1 MKPDLTKLRPFLH
14 PRWFLLLTLAILVS
28 TSPVLAAPP
37 PGPLPPATSAV
48 DAGVWLALTAGADP
62 QVTVVVALH
71 EPPGGDPASTIQAQM
86 DLEPVLAAL
95 QQRGTITFY
104 AAEYG
109 TNTLFVTGGRAAV
122 RFLAAWP
129 GVATVAPADTK
140 PAAMPAPEVP
150 TATGQI
156 TGLVTGPNGSTPLNG
171 MRVTAYRQTGV
182 SSWTVAGTATTN
194 SSGTYT
200 IGSLVSGIYRAKF
213 EDLAGVYVTEY
224 YDNKSTFNLATNF
237 SVTDG
242 QTTPNIN
249 ASLAQAGSIAG
260 RVTSIET
267 GGGVGDIVVGA
278 WINDGGTWRS
288 AGSAVTI
295 SNGNYT
301 ISGLGGGTAYRIR
314 FSDGLSPAR
323 FLDEYY
329 DNVTTINAATPV
341 NVVGGQVTPN
351 INAAMGSYGKITGIV
366 TGPDGSTP
374 AANAEVDVYAYN
386 DTIGAWEWVSGDATL
401 TDGSYAATGL
411 ETRNY
416 RAQFSDPTFFFAG
429 EYYDNKPDLLTAND
443 IPVQLGLPTSG
454 INAALASAQVQVSK
468 SLPASWNLI
477 APPVYPIDPAPA
489 MALASINGSY
499 NLIYAYLGCDTS
511 DPWKKYDPYAP
522 PFINDLTAIDRRYGN
537 WLYMTGPATLTFDGA
552 WPQIIGIPL
561 CPGWNLIGYPK
572 QTPVAIATALAGI
585 AGKYNLVYAYDAADT
600 ADPWKKYDSNA
611 PPFTNDLTHMQAW
624 FGYWIRMTQAATLI
638 VTNR

>member
-1 MKPDLTKLRPFLH
+1 MKPDPTNPRP
-14 PRWFLLLTLAILVS
+14 PRHRHWLFLLVLVMLAS
-28 TSPVLAAPP
+28 TSPVVAAPP
-37 PGPLPPATSAV
+37 PGPPPPSIPMVGNRVWSAF
-48 DAGVWLALTAGADP
+48 TTGADP
-62 QVTVVVALH
+62 RVTLVVTLH
-71 EPPGGDPASTIQAQM
+71 ERPGDGPASTIQAQV

-95 QQRGTITFY
+95 QRMGTVDRY
-104 AAEYG
+104 AAYYG
-109 TNTLFVTGGRAAV
+109 TNTLFVTGGRGAV

-129 GVATVAPADTK
+129 GVATIALAGTEPVAVPV
-140 PAAMPAPEVP
+140 PEVP

-171 MRVTAYRQTGV
+171 MRVTAYRQSGV

-194 SSGTYT
+194 SSGTYA
-200 IGSLVSGIYRAKF
+200 IGSLATGIYRARF
-213 EDLAGVYVTEY
+213 EDLAGVYVSEY
-224 YDNKSTFNLATNF
+224 YNNKTSFNLATNF

-242 QTTPNIN
+242 QTTSNIN

-267 GGGVGDIVVGA
+267 GDGVGDVVVGA
-278 WINDGGTWRS
+278 LINDGGIWRQ
-288 AGSAVTI
+288 ANSAVTI

-301 ISGLGGGTAYRIR
+301 ITGLAGGTAYVIR

-374 AANAEVDVYAYN
+374 AANVEVDVYDYN
-386 DTIGAWEWVSGDATL
+386 DTIGTWEWVSGDVSL

-416 RAQFSDPTFFFAG
+416 RVQFSDPTFFFAG
-429 EYYDNKPDLLTAND
+429 EYYDNKPDLFTAND
-443 IPVQLGLPTSG
+443 VAVQLGLPTSG
-454 INAALASAQVQVSK
+454 INAALAPAQVQVSK

-477 APPVYPIDPAPA
+477 APPVYPIDPAPIS
-489 MALASINGSY
+489 ALASINGSY
-499 NLIYAYLGCDTS
+499 NLIYAYHGCDTT

-522 PFINDLTAIDRRYGN
+522 PFINDLTAIDPRDGN
-537 WLYMTGPATLTFDGA
+537 WLYMTAPATLSFDGA
-552 WPQIIGIPL
+552 WPQTIGIPL

-585 AGKYNLVYAYDAADT
+585 TGKFNLVYAYDASDPT
-600 ADPWKKYDSNA
+600 DPWKKYDPNA